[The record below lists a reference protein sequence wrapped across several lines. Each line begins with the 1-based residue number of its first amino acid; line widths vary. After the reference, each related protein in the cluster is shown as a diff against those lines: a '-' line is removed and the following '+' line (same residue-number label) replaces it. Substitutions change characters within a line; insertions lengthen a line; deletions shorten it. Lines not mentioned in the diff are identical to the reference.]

1 MRASWTAAIVSV
13 LVICLLLVVG
23 PGTAA
28 PTNTIIVYSGMDEY
42 TMNVLT
48 KAFEPMTGMKVES
61 LILAAAGTMA
71 ARVRSEAPF
80 PRADIFVGGPVEI
93 HEPLP
98 RDGLLIPYH
107 APEEMAGRFPPE
119 YAN

>member
-1 MRASWTAAIVSV
+1 MRASRTAAIVSV
-13 LVICLLLVVG
+13 FVICLLLIVG

-71 ARVRSEAPF
+71 ARVRSEAAL
-80 PRADIFVGGPVEI
+80 PRSDIFVGGSGESD
-93 HEPLP
+93 EPLA
-98 RDGLLIPYH
+98 RDGLLLPYQ
-107 APEEMAGRFPPE
+107 APWDTSAQTPS
-119 YAN
+119 